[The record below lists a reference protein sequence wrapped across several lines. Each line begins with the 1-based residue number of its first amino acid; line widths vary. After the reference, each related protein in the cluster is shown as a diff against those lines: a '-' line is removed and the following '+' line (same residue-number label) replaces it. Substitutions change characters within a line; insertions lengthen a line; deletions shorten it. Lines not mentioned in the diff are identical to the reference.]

1 VAADGNDAPKRAARV
16 DGIQRGGGQPSRNA
30 ARMAGALLVGLLGGC
45 QVPPLPMPPR
55 PPAASVT
62 GLATLPSCPSGVT
75 ATLNTGMAVSFVGAA
90 PHHPQVCLR
99 RMNGHTYRYFL
110 GFWGDGWFH
119 DGNPEE
125 RAAIR
130 QVLRGPVG
138 TRVSFPL
145 ARPTPL
151 AIWRSAS
158 VTHVA
163 NPLLMLDGTTQR
175 RTLLLRVERHGPP
188 DRPDVATETL
198 WWLDRRTLIPL
209 KREEVVHLAHGTE
222 RQTAWEVRRL
232 LPGAG

>member
-1 VAADGNDAPKRAARV
+1 MAARI
-16 DGIQRGGGQPSRNA
+16 DGIPRDGAEKVRRRA
-30 ARMAGALLVGLLGGC
+30 VVRMAAAGLLAGLLAGC
-45 QVPPLPMPPR
+45 QAPPLPT
-55 PPAASVT
+55 PPAPPAVSVT
-62 GLATLPSCPSGVT
+62 GLATIPACPSGVT
-75 ATLNTGMAVSFVGAA
+75 ATLNTGVAVSFEGAA
-90 PHHPQVCLR
+90 PDHPQVCLR

-110 GFWGDGWFH
+110 GFWGDGWFR

-138 TRVSFPL
+138 TRASFPL
-145 ARPTPL
+145 AQATPL
-151 AIWRSAS
+151 ALWHSAS

-163 NPLLMLDGTTQR
+163 NPLLMLDGTVQR

-188 DRPDVATETL
+188 DRPDVTTETL
-198 WWLDRRTLIPL
+198 WWLDRSTLIPL

-232 LPGAG
+232 LPGPG